1 MTILIFEFPFKGPWG
16 DVMGAH
22 LQELAGH
29 IAAEDG
35 LSWKIWL
42 ENPEAGIAGGIYLFS
57 DAAKASA
64 YKHRHLKRLADMGIT
79 DVSVRQMIANAAL
92 SRITHIELAG
102 GRLVAG

>member
-1 MTILIFEFPFKGPWG
+1 MA
-16 DVMGAH
+16 AH

-42 ENPEAGIAGGIYLFS
+42 EAPETGTAGGIYLFS

-64 YKHRHLKRLADMGIT
+64 YKRRHLKRLADMGIT
-79 DVSVRQMIANAAL
+79 DVSVRQMTANGAL
-92 SRITHIELAG
+92 SRITHIALADA
-102 GRLVAG
+102 RQVAR